1 MEGLPPDGRPP
12 ASVAAACPDP
22 WRPSEFTAFLLHT
35 LQTRAR
41 RHVRGTVLELGVGS
55 GVVLATLGRLGA
67 DRLVGTDIDAGAL
80 DCARRLLA
88 GAGQGA
94 ELRLG
99 DLWSGL
105 EGRRF
110 DLIVAN
116 PPQFAA
122 VLPRFPTRTP
132 SWSNGGPDG
141 RRVLD
146 PLLAGLRP
154 HLAEGGHALLVHSAF
169 LGLGRTRKLL
179 AAQGLSCRRLAATLL
194 VVPPEK
200 RALMNPAVAAATS
213 ARLLQ
218 QVGEHW
224 FVHADILD
232 ITRRAPTA
240 TSAATATAA
249 RA

>member
-1 MEGLPPDGRPP
+1 MEGISFADRQL
-12 ASVAAACPDP
+12 ASAEAGCADP

-55 GVVLATLGRLGA
+55 GVVLASLGA
-67 DRLVGTDIDAGAL
+67 LGAERLVGTDIDAGAL
-80 DCARRLLA
+80 DSARRLLA
-88 GAGQGA
+88 ETGHQA

-99 DLWSGL
+99 DLWAGL
-105 EGRRF
+105 EGQRF

-122 VLPRFPTRTP
+122 TVPRFPTRAR
-132 SWSNGGPDG
+132 SWSDGGPDG

-146 PLLAGLRP
+146 PLLMGLGP
-154 HLAEGGHALLVHSAF
+154 HLAEGGRALLVHSAF
-169 LGLGRTRKLL
+169 LGIGQTRRLL
-179 AAQGLSCRRLAATLL
+179 AAQGLACRRIASTLM
-194 VVPPEK
+194 VVPPGK

-218 QVGEHW
+218 QVGEHC
-224 FVHADILD
+224 FVQADILD
-232 ITRRAPTA
+232 IAHRVGAGR
-240 TSAATATAA
+240 
-249 RA
+249 